1 MKELFI
7 LQRNDR
13 ICQEPNRER
22 PKKKSTIVNEGSVC
36 IKFDERLDIRYPMS
50 YVMWT
55 DSMTGEIGFG
65 WVLSSRL
72 RSIHLI

>member
-1 MKELFI
+1 MKDLFV
-7 LQRNDR
+7 LERADR
-13 ICQEPNRER
+13 ICLEPNRER
-22 PKKKSTIVNEGSVC
+22 PKKRSALVNEGSVC
-36 IKFDERLDIRYPMS
+36 IKFDEKLDIRYPMS

-55 DSMTGEIGFG
+55 DALTGEMGFG